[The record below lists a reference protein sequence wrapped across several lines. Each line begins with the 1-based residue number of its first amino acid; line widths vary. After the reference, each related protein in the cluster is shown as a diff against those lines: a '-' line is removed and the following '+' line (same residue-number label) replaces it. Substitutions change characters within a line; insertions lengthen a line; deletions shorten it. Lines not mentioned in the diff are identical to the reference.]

1 VTLNKTAADALNGV
15 FGVTAFKEGLNIGT
29 AKVSGLA
36 K

>member
-1 VTLNKTAADALNGV
+1 VTLSKGAADALNGV
-15 FGVTAFKEGLNIGT
+15 FGVTAFKEGLNIGV